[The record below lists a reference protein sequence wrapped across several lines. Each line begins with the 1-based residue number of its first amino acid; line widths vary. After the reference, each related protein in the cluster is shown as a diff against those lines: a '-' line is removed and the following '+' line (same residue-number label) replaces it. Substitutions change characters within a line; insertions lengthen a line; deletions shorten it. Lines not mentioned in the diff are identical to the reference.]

1 MARTWRADSYDVRG
15 HVELTLK
22 NLLASLTVACQYN
35 FLDHPQVAVALGNFY
50 AAISIERSTADEV
63 VTRVSE
69 LLEYL
74 SGDLQ
79 ASGDTAILFATMERY
94 EQIRNMNY
102 GKEEP
107 YDQES

>member
-1 MARTWRADSYDVRG
+1 MARKWRADSYDVRG
-15 HVELTLK
+15 HVELALK
-22 NLLASLTVACQYN
+22 NLLASLTIACQYN

>member
-1 MARTWRADSYDVRG
+1 VRG
-15 HVELTLK
+15 HVELALK

-63 VTRVSE
+63 VRRVSE

-79 ASGDTAILFATMERY
+79 ASGDTTILFATMERY

>member
-1 MARTWRADSYDVRG
+1 MRG
-15 HVELTLK
+15 HVELALK

-35 FLDHPQVAVALGNFY
+35 FLDHPQVAVALCNFY

-107 YDQES
+107 PYDQES

>member
-1 MARTWRADSYDVRG
+1 M
-15 HVELTLK
+15 
-22 NLLASLTVACQYN
+22 
-35 FLDHPQVAVALGNFY
+35 AVALGNFY

-107 YDQES
+107 PYDQEP

>member
-1 MARTWRADSYDVRG
+1 MRG

-107 YDQES
+107 PYDQEP

>member
-1 MARTWRADSYDVRG
+1 MRG
-15 HVELTLK
+15 HVELALK
-22 NLLASLTVACQYN
+22 NLLASLTIACQYN

-107 YDQES
+107 PYDQEP

>member
-1 MARTWRADSYDVRG
+1 MRG
-15 HVELTLK
+15 HVELALK

-74 SGDLQ
+74 SGDLS
-79 ASGDTAILFATMERY
+79 ASGDTAVLFATMERY
-94 EQIRNMNY
+94 EQIRNMNHEQ
-102 GKEEP
+102 KRDP
-107 YDQES
+107 YDQEDS

>member
-1 MARTWRADSYDVRG
+1 MRG
-15 HVELTLK
+15 HVELALK

-63 VTRVSE
+63 VRRVSE

-107 YDQES
+107 PYDQEP

>member
-1 MARTWRADSYDVRG
+1 MRG
-15 HVELTLK
+15 HVELALK

-35 FLDHPQVAVALGNFY
+35 FLDHPQVAVALGNFF

-107 YDQES
+107 PYDQES